1 MSRPRAHVVLHDDRV
16 AIEICLADTEERI
29 RWFQPVNEQMR
40 TDHINLTGRPLTPEE
55 DKR

>member
-16 AIEICLADTEERI
+16 AIEIYLADTEERI